1 MVAVK
6 QTYNKMRGK
15 PVETYTKLYRTHH
28 WKPTSVSS
36 GGGSLSALVRPKA
49 HPRRRYK
56 DRAEV
61 LKDPW
66 VFEKMQCSYKKRRR
80 LILSVQ

>member
-1 MVAVK
+1 M
-6 QTYNKMRGK
+6 
-15 PVETYTKLYRTHH
+15 ETYTKLYRTYH

-36 GGGSLSALVRPKA
+36 GGGSLSVLVRLKA

-56 DRAEV
+56 GMAEE

-66 VFEKMQCSYKKRRR
+66 VFERMKLAS
-80 LILSVQ
+80 